1 MLLSGAILA
10 PVEKNQNT
18 DLYWNTTNRNH
29 RLKENYMKWI
39 FGRTA
44 MWLWATFAVATMAF
58 AAVQDPQLPEGDG
71 KKILQTSCT
80 ACHGLDGVVKLHLD
94 KDGWEG
100 LVASMVSNGAQVDTK
115 DMPVL
120 IDYLV
125 KNFGAATPAGQQ
137 PQAGAGGG
145 SANSDAAAKKVLSDT
160 CTACHDLDLV
170 SDQHLS
176 REEWLAIVNSMQA
189 KGATLDDKDK
199 PVLVDYL
206 AKTYPSKK

>member
-1 MLLSGAILA
+1 LDAI
-10 PVEKNQNT
+10 
-18 DLYWNTTNRNH
+18 
-29 RLKENYMKWI
+29 KENHMKWI

-44 MWLWATFAVATMAF
+44 MWIWATLALATVAF

-71 KKILQTSCT
+71 KKVLQNACT

-100 LVASMVSNGAQVDTK
+100 LVSSMVSNGAQVDSK

-125 KNFGAATPAGQQ
+125 KNFGTAKPAGQA
-137 PQAGAGGG
+137 PAGA
-145 SANSDAAAKKVLSDT
+145 ANNDGAGKKILEDV
-160 CTACHDLDLV
+160 CTTCHDLDLV
-170 SDQHLS
+170 AGQHMS
-176 REEWLAIVNSMQA
+176 KDEWQSVVASMVA
-189 KGATLDDKDK
+189 KGASLSDKDA

-206 AKTYPSKK
+206 TKTYGKK